1 MHEAT
6 RFKDTLSDSGQGF
19 NKTFQTDKNPVFD
32 QEISQVDNKPAWI
45 DQKNNSCEKM
55 KSV

>member
-32 QEISQVDNKPAWI
+32 QEISQVDNKPTWI